1 MENLRIRPQVRTPLP
16 EEETMTELLR
26 KAFER
31 ADRLPP
37 EEQDAL
43 ASFLMAEL
51 LPDGNRL
58 ASAPVW
64 DLDAE
69 LGALGRGPEGRSG

>member
-1 MENLRIRPQVRTPLP
+1 
-16 EEETMTELLR
+16 MTELLR

-31 ADRLPP
+31 ADRLSPQ
-37 EEQDAL
+37 EQDAL

-51 LPDGNRL
+51 LAEGARL
-58 ASAPVW
+58 AGPPVW

-69 LGALGRGPEGRSG
+69 LHALGRGHDGLGRAPDALG

>member
-1 MENLRIRPQVRTPLP
+1 
-16 EEETMTELLR
+16 MTELLR

-43 ASFLMAEL
+43 ASFLMGAL
-51 LPDGNRL
+51 LADGNGL
-58 ASAPVW
+58 AGPPVW

-69 LGALGRGPEGRSG
+69 LRALGRAPEGRSG

>member
-1 MENLRIRPQVRTPLP
+1 
-16 EEETMTELLR
+16 MTELLR

-37 EEQDAL
+37 SEQDAL

-51 LPDGNRL
+51 LAEAPD
-58 ASAPVW
+58 SSDPVW

-69 LGALGRGPEGRSG
+69 LRALECRSDPDAAGS